1 MADKLF
7 DYGKIAVIAFVGVWA
22 INKALTA
29 ANLSQFKA

>member
-1 MADKLF
+1 MADKIV
-7 DYGKIAVIAFVGVWA
+7 DYCKIAVIAFVGIWA

>member
-1 MADKLF
+1 MGSKLAD
-7 DYGKIAVIAFVGVWA
+7 YAKIAVIAFIGVLV